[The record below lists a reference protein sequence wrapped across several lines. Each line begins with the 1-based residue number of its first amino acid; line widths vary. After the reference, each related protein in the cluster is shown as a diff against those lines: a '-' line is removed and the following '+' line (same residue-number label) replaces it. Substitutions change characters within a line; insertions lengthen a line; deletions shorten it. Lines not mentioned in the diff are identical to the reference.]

1 MIAETLD
8 NDAYSHSC
16 ICPCCNTKLY
26 RDFEERVFY
35 CEACGQQLH
44 QRAFTDEEV
53 AEALFQKEMDEFE
66 D

>member
-1 MIAETLD
+1 MLETIE
-8 NDAYSHSC
+8 NNAYSHSC
-16 ICPCCNTKLY
+16 ICPCCGKRIS

-35 CEACGQQLH
+35 CEVCGQQLH

-53 AEALFQKEMDEFE
+53 KEALFQHEMDEFE